1 MRLAKPIYN
10 KMGVMLYDRNTFLTS
25 SGIKSIEN
33 FSLIGLFILEPAE
46 PLPPLSQE
54 ELQFEQFQTVYMFHV
69 KKIMDLLKNNSEPET
84 LTDLTNDILTH
95 YGTLDHK
102 MPFTQILRSSADF
115 VYKHSISTAILS
127 AMMANVLGY
136 SRREKENLVT
146 AALLYDLGYLFV
158 PRYILD
164 KKDDLTDEDL
174 RMIQEC
180 RRKGFQ
186 LLYPETN
193 KYLLHAEVL
202 NTIQQTHTIL
212 AAVSPDSLQGKSFSR
227 NALVLTVADKFD
239 QLTAMN
245 LHHAPVSEI
254 AAIRYL
260 RKTPQLY
267 NPQAVSALANCIQ
280 ILPSGCSIDLTN
292 GEKAIVLV
300 ENPDNFMA
308 PLILTIRDNR
318 TYDLSNPEVA
328 KKIQIADIMKTM
340 DNRIMVDEDTLKQFS
355 SDSKLSDTLK
365 RYQQRMKKRMAELG
379 L

>member
-1 MRLAKPIYN
+1 
-10 KMGVMLYDRNTFLTS
+10 
-25 SGIKSIEN
+25 
-33 FSLIGLFILEPAE
+33 
-46 PLPPLSQE
+46 
-54 ELQFEQFQTVYMFHV
+54 
-69 KKIMDLLKNNSEPET
+69 MDLLKNNSEPET

>member
-1 MRLAKPIYN
+1 M
-10 KMGVMLYDRNTFLTS
+10 
-25 SGIKSIEN
+25 
-33 FSLIGLFILEPAE
+33 
-46 PLPPLSQE
+46 
-54 ELQFEQFQTVYMFHV
+54 
-69 KKIMDLLKNNSEPET
+69 
-84 LTDLTNDILTH
+84 
-95 YGTLDHK
+95 
-102 MPFTQILRSSADF
+102 
-115 VYKHSISTAILS
+115 
-127 AMMANVLGY
+127 
-136 SRREKENLVT
+136 
-146 AALLYDLGYLFV
+146 GYLFV